1 MLLSVVRV
9 GVLLT
14 AALLISRYTLPHL
27 FQLIAHLPE
36 LVLVGALAWC
46 FAVAEFAEF
55 LGLSRE
61 MGALIAGV
69 SLSTFPYALDVT
81 AKVTSLRD
89 FFITLFFVALG
100 MTIPLPTPSVLGL
113 ALILVAFTLAS
124 RLAHRVSAALRDA
137 AGPAREPA
145 ARHQSGADQRVLAG
159 ADPGRRAI
167 RPDHARRSRAR
178 RPPPSSCWR
187 CSARS

>member
-1 MLLSVVRV
+1 MCVLLSVLRV
-9 GVLLT
+9 GALLA

-27 FQLIAHLPE
+27 FHLIAHLPE

-55 LGLSRE
+55 LGLSRA

-100 MTIPLPTPSVLGL
+100 MMIPLPTPSVLGL
-113 ALILVAFTLAS
+113 ALLLVAFTLAS
-124 RLAHRVSAALRDA
+124 RLLTVFPPLYADA
-137 AGPAREPA
+137 AGPAGEPA
-145 ARHQSGADQRVLAG
+145 ARHQSRPDQRVLAG
-159 ADPGRRAI
+159 ADPGRRAV
-167 RPDHARRSRAR
+167 RPHHARASPAR
-178 RPPPSSCWR
+178 HPPPSSCSR
-187 CSARS
+187 